1 MLGKYL
7 YVYMY
12 IEGKME
18 NLVGLLVVKKKN
30 DFKLNA
36 LLSKCNSSG
45 GHASPKTLSSSA
57 YKLHKLYI
65 VYIYT
70 YTYIYLERKELTNPL
85 AQTHLHINLYIAVTK
100 RSHIFKTI

>member
-65 VYIYT
+65 VYIYIYIHIFRTEGTDKSSRTNALT
-70 YTYIYLERKELTNPL
+70 YKLIYSSNKMFTYI
-85 AQTHLHINLYIAVTK
+85 
-100 RSHIFKTI
+100 

>member
-65 VYIYT
+65 VYT
-70 YTYIYLERKELTNPL
+70 NIYLERKELTNPL

-100 RSHIFKTI
+100 RSHILKTI